1 MTDYRA
7 LTRNRDFTALWVGQ
21 TVSELGSQVSMF
33 VFPLVAYATTGSALH
48 AAAAEALF
56 LGGMAAALLPAGV
69 LADRVDRRR
78 LMRAASASG
87 VVLYAS
93 LAVAGAL
100 GAMTLPHLFAV
111 ALLTGVAAGVFSPS
125 EMAAV
130 RAVVPR
136 EDLPTALSQNQ
147 ARQHVAHLVG
157 APVGGL
163 LYAAARWLPFAV
175 DAASFALSWVL
186 LGRIKADLS
195 PPSYDGPRRGALA
208 DLRQGIGFLARHPF
222 FRVLTAWAALSNLV
236 VNALFFLAV
245 LRLIQGGYPPVAIA
259 LVSTA
264 GGVCG
269 ILGAVAAPWLI
280 ERLPTGRLTV
290 VVAWSFV
297 PLSVPMIF
305 VNHPAVVAV
314 AVSVGIFLNPA
325 GNAGIQSYRISIT
338 PPELLGRTQ
347 SAAQFVS
354 MSAMPLAPVVAG
366 LTLAAWGGPAATA
379 TITVLCALV
388 ALVPTTSRAVR
399 SVPRP
404 AQWASAGGVGAVGED
419 AGSARLPSPD
429 RTAA

>member
-1 MTDYRA
+1 MTSYRVLA
-7 LTRNRDFTALWVGQ
+7 RNRDFTALWIGQ

-78 LMRAASASG
+78 VMRTASAGG
-87 VVLYAS
+87 VALYAS

-100 GAMTLPHLFAV
+100 GAMTPRVLPHLFAV
-111 ALLTGVAAGVFSPS
+111 ALLTGVAAGVFSPA

-130 RAVVPR
+130 RAVVRP

-157 APVGGL
+157 APLGGL
-163 LYAAARWLPFAV
+163 LYAMTRWLPFAV

-186 LGRIKADLS
+186 LGRIRSDLR
-195 PPSYDGPRRGALA
+195 PPAYDGPRRRVLG
-208 DLRQGIGFLARHPF
+208 DLKAGIGFIAHHPF

-314 AVSVGIFLNPA
+314 AVSLGIFLNPA

-338 PPELLGRTQ
+338 PPEQLGRSQ

-366 LTLAAWGGPAATA
+366 LTLSAWGGPAATA

-388 ALVPTTSRAVR
+388 ALVPTSSRAVR

-404 AQWASAGGVGAVGED
+404 AQWATQGATTD
-419 AGSARLPSPD
+419 AGAQ
-429 RTAA
+429 AAAQERAAA